1 MRKSEKWQLAAAVL
15 MAAAWPVVNSID
27 GGLVDGLFWNVLMF
41 ALAFAAL
48 GCALRGSRLEENER
62 RRFGRRMRH
71 GNN

>member
-48 GCALRGSRLEENER
+48 GCVLRGNRVAAAEER
-62 RRFGRRMRH
+62 RRYGRK
-71 GNN
+71 